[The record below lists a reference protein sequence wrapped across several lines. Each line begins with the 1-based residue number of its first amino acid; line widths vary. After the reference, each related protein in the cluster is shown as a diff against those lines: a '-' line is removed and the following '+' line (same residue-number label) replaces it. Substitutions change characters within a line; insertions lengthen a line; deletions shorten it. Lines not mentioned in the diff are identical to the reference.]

1 MRHLAICLPILLLSA
16 CNTVQR
22 PVSQSDHPTLR
33 VADAA
38 LASGSPEIAVNV
50 ARGVLAR
57 DAYNIPA
64 QLMLA
69 QAFYTLKLYPESEAA
84 FKVVLKLRSDDAAAN
99 LGLGRIKL
107 SQEDFPAAEMYFRR
121 AVQQKLLP
129 ETLSNLGVALDLQ
142 NRHAEA
148 QAEYQRALAIDPTS
162 AATQA
167 NLALSLTRSSEAGL
181 TRETAPTIALAAP
194 PPRAVNIRPLPPA
207 MGANITPDAP
217 DASE

>member
-16 CNTVQR
+16 CNTAQR
-22 PVSQSDHPTLR
+22 PVVQNDHPTLR

-57 DAYNIPA
+57 DAYNVPA

-69 QAFYTLKLYPESEAA
+69 HAFYTLKLYPESEAA
-84 FKVVLKLRSDDAAAN
+84 FKVVLKLRPNDAAAN

-107 SQEDFPAAEMYFRR
+107 SQQDFPAAEAYFRR
-121 AVQQKLLP
+121 AAQQEVLP

-142 NRHAEA
+142 HRHAEA
-148 QAEYQRALAIDPTS
+148 QAEYQRALAIDPAS

-167 NLALSLTRSSEAGL
+167 NLALSLTRASEAGL
-181 TRETAPTIALAAP
+181 TADAAPINAAVAP

-207 MGANITPDAP
+207 TSAIANLDVP